1 MQLAPVDL
9 PDALDDAREWAPPAP
24 ALTRAAQPVHR
35 AGAGTEI
42 VRTVAKSFGVRW
54 NRRAVQL
61 LATTVEAYNT
71 WLQGALD
78 DRARRSWLKDDL
90 RGTLRQIRTR
100 SRAERALFRR
110 VTDRLSSTPDDTA
123 DEGVLESVAF
133 ARLAVAAGVF
143 GGEVDDEVHAAL
155 DRWAVGLGLL
165 WELRLEPREPRALAA
180 ALRRAGVPS
189 GSDPASA
196 ARALADAALAE
207 LRGHDNA
214 RAILARLTSEASAGL
229 SAPRLSRSNYSV
241 CTPTMLDGLGADAA
255 YVPAV
260 TELEAPDLPRGLAA
274 SFERELE
281 QLVTTPSA
289 SLAAASRYLLR
300 RGGKR
305 VRPALVMLSTAACG
319 ADPRIALRRACV
331 VEWLHQTSLVIDDV
345 LDEAPVRRG
354 HRTLHAAAGA
364 PFSALVAGFLL
375 RAMAQAAQHE
385 PEDSQQIL
393 LECATVL
400 ADGERME
407 LSLAS
412 EGLTSGRTEYMRIIE
427 AKTARLFSCA
437 ATLGALA
444 AGAPKHKVK
453 ALGVFGKQVGIAFQI
468 VDDMLDYAGDARQL
482 GKLPGA
488 DHASRKVTL
497 PLLFLAEREGVSPAS
512 LLEVPFASVREA
524 IVGSDIPD
532 ACARIAHGYLA
543 RGLDELRHLDP
554 TEERQSLARFA
565 SRLVERSS

>member
-1 MQLAPVDL
+1 M
-9 PDALDDAREWAPPAP
+9 
-24 ALTRAAQPVHR
+24 
-35 AGAGTEI
+35 
-42 VRTVAKSFGVRW
+42 RW

-71 WLQGALD
+71 WVQGALD
-78 DRARRSWLKDDL
+78 EAARRSWLKDDL

-100 SRAERALFRR
+100 SRAERNLFRR
-110 VTDRLSSTPDDTA
+110 VTDRLSATPDDTA

-155 DRWAVGLGLL
+155 DRWAVGIGLL
-165 WELRLEPREPRALAA
+165 WELRLEPREPRCLVA
-180 ALRRAGVPS
+180 ALRRAGAPAAA
-189 GSDPASA
+189 DPALA
-196 ARALADAALAE
+196 ARDLADAALAE
-207 LRGHDNA
+207 LRGHDAA
-214 RAILARLTSEASAGL
+214 RAVLVQLTLEASEGL
-229 SAPRLSRSNYSV
+229 SAPSLARNNYSV
-241 CTPTMLDGLGADAA
+241 CTPLMLDGLTADAA
-255 YVPAV
+255 YVPAI
-260 TELEAPDLPRGLAA
+260 TELEAPGMGVGLAA

-281 QLVTTPSA
+281 ALVATPSL

-305 VRPALVMLSTAACG
+305 VRPALVLLSTAACG
-319 ADPRIALRRACV
+319 AAPEIALRRACV
-331 VEWLHQTSLVIDDV
+331 VEWLHQTSLVIDDI

-375 RAMAQAAQHE
+375 RCMAHAAQHE
-385 PEDSQQIL
+385 PEDSQQVL

-412 EGLTSGRTEYMRIIE
+412 EGLTSGRTQYMRIIE

-444 AGAPKHKVK
+444 AGAPKQRVK

-468 VDDMLDYAGDARQL
+468 IDDTLDYAGDAQKL

-497 PLLFLAEREGVSPAS
+497 PLLFLGERKGVAPAS
-512 LLEVPFASVREA
+512 LLDAPFASVREE

-532 ACARIAHGYLA
+532 ACAKIAHDYLA
-543 RGLDELRHLDP
+543 RGLAELRHLEP
-554 TEERQSLARFA
+554 SEERQSLARFA